1 MKTVLLK
8 IYGSLLLPV
17 ILFFAPI
24 YVMVFLVGLS
34 TIVDTA
40 FGIWKAKQL
49 GEDVTSKACRN
60 GLVPKIKSYVLIVLV
75 LFTADHFIVNELTK
89 LFIDVDFVSTKLVS
103 LALIAIEVKS
113 MDESF
118 AKVKGYSFIGKLFS
132 NLRNIK
138 NVKDEFKP

>member
-8 IYGSLLLPV
+8 IYGSLLLPLV
-17 ILFFAPI
+17 LFFAPI

-34 TIVDTA
+34 TIVDTG

-49 GEDVTSKACRN
+49 GEEVTSKACRN
-60 GLVPKIKSYVLIVLV
+60 GLVPKIRSYVLIVLI
-75 LFTADHFIVNELTK
+75 LFTADHYIVNELTK
-89 LFIDVDFVSTKLVS
+89 LFIDVEFVSTKLVS

-113 MDESF
+113 IDESF
-118 AKVKGYSFIGKLFS
+118 TKVKGYSFIGKLFS